1 MVKCCSENLKGWWNS
16 FSNGYGLFSLP
27 ITSIVS
33 TYSKPTSTSASTLP
47 CNVGAL
53 SHTVA
58 RGNALK
64 IMCIETRITTHLS
77 ALCSQLHHHLLR
89 SHRRGSCTPTAH
101 MFSHTLSG
109 VHLCSSTGWLV
120 YVSAY
125 WRKIKTHTRRHKGI
139 FRSLVGHDFLL
150 HWCSHGCQN
159 QYTGDVLTNNVAI
172 YRH

>member
-16 FSNGYGLFSLP
+16 FSNGYDLFSLP
-27 ITSIVS
+27 ITSIVT

-47 CNVGAL
+47 CNGGAL

-64 IMCIETRITTHLS
+64 IMCIETRITTHIS

-125 WRKIKTHTRRHKGI
+125 WRKIKTHTHTQTQRDIPQSRRTR
-139 FRSLVGHDFLL
+139 FPPP
-150 HWCSHGCQN
+150 
-159 QYTGDVLTNNVAI
+159 LTLPRLPKSVHRRRINE
-172 YRH
+172 